1 MYVFQNKKFW
11 WSKKI
16 LKNVK
21 NDPENA
27 TWKNKKWHFLLK
39 LSNFYV
45 MLNFNFLT
53 HKRL

>member
-1 MYVFQNKKFW
+1 MYAFQNEKFW

-27 TWKNKKWHFLLK
+27 TWKNKK
-39 LSNFYV
+39 
-45 MLNFNFLT
+45 
-53 HKRL
+53 